1 MLYTTATGLDNC
13 CYLEPTENHKLFID
27 RKQKIINFI
36 EVMDNRFSNIFNLT
50 EDQAIALLK
59 KPLNTEDGT
68 SERYVGAAHL
78 INFPTQRSIQALIE
92 AIQDRDPA
100 LENRIAR
107 RKAVESLGRLKAI
120 AALPTLKSCLV
131 DEDTLTVENAV
142 WAIGEIRTEDES
154 ILEAIAELLTKPNQ
168 TYRIIIHT
176 LANFDYKSAIN
187 RIKPF
192 TSNDDEPTSSA
203 AIASLA
209 RLTGDY
215 SQMDR
220 VVEFL
225 QHSNINARRA
235 CIQDLIDAEY
245 YPAISAIAKAPI
257 SVAFRL
263 RGIRLLAAKGLAADK
278 ITFADIES
286 SLDQIIRDRPQ
297 DIEMVHEY
305 DQPPSLEFLIRELY
319 HTDFGRCYLA
329 GKTLLETYPNEAPD
343 ALLQTY
349 EEEAHN
355 DYGAHFH
362 VVKLLG
368 LLNYQPGYDL
378 ILEALHNTS
387 PQFQK
392 SRAAAAIALGNL
404 NATQAI
410 PILKETLDT
419 PIFDLKYACL
429 LALEQLGDNCWSI
442 VADDHN
448 PLIKAKANQNAN

>member
-1 MLYTTATGLDNC
+1 
-13 CYLEPTENHKLFID
+13 
-27 RKQKIINFI
+27 
-36 EVMDNRFSNIFNLT
+36 MDNRFSNIFNLT

-78 INFPTQRSIQALIE
+78 INFPSQRSIQALME
-92 AIQDRDPA
+92 AIEDRDPA

-107 RKAVESLGRLKAI
+107 RKSVESLGRLKATQ
-120 AALPTLKSCLV
+120 ALPLLTSCLA
-131 DEDTLTVENAV
+131 DEDPLTVENAV
-142 WAIGEIRTEDES
+142 WAIGEIGTEDEAV
-154 ILEAIAELLTKPNQ
+154 LEEIAQLLTKPNQ
-168 TYRIIIHT
+168 TYRVIIHT
-176 LANFDYKSAIN
+176 LAKFNYLPAID

-192 TSNDDEPTSSA
+192 TDSDDEPVASA
-203 AIASLA
+203 AIATLA

-220 VVEFL
+220 VAEFL

-245 YPAISAIAKAPI
+245 DGAIPAIAKAPI

-263 RGIRLLAAKGLAADK
+263 RGIRLLGAKGMAEGK
-278 ITFADIES
+278 MTFADLEA
-286 SLDQIIRDRPQ
+286 SLDRVIRDRPQ
-297 DIEMVHEY
+297 DIDMVHEY
-305 DQPPSLEFLIRELY
+305 DQPPAIEFLMRELY

-329 GKTLLETYPNEAPD
+329 GKTLLETYPTEAPQ

-349 EEEAHN
+349 AEEAHN

-378 ILEALHNTS
+378 IVEALHNTS

-410 PILKETLDT
+410 PLLRDYLDT

-429 LALEQLGDNCWSI
+429 LALEQLGENPWST
-442 VADDHN
+442 VAEDKN
-448 PLIKAKANQNAN
+448 PIIKAKANHKLNKL

>member
-1 MLYTTATGLDNC
+1 
-13 CYLEPTENHKLFID
+13 
-27 RKQKIINFI
+27 
-36 EVMDNRFSNIFNLT
+36 MDNRFSNIFNLT

-78 INFPTQRSIQALIE
+78 INFPTERSINALIE
-92 AIQDRDPA
+92 AIADRDPA

-107 RKAVESLGRLKAI
+107 RKAVESLGRLKATQAI
-120 AALPTLKSCLV
+120 PTLKSCLA

-142 WAIGEIRTEDES
+142 WAIGEIGTDDQS

-168 TYRIIIHT
+168 TYRVIIHT
-176 LANFDYKSAIN
+176 LANFDYKPAID

-192 TSNDDEPTSSA
+192 TLNDDEPIASA

-209 RLTGDY
+209 RLTGDS
-215 SQMDR
+215 SQMDQ
-220 VVEFL
+220 VTEFL
-225 QHSNINARRA
+225 QHSNVNARRA
-235 CIQDLIDAEY
+235 CIEDLIDVEY

-263 RGIRLLAAKGLAADK
+263 RGIRLLAAKGLASNNLA
-278 ITFADIES
+278 FAEIEP
-286 SLDQIIRDRPQ
+286 SLDQVIRDRPQ

-305 DQPPSLEFLIRELY
+305 DQPPALDFLIQELY

-329 GKTLLETYPNEAPD
+329 GKTLLEAYPEQTPD
-343 ALLQTY
+343 ALLKTY
-349 EEEAHN
+349 AEEAHN
-355 DYGAHFH
+355 DYGGHFH

-368 LLNYQPGYDL
+368 LLKYQPGYDL
-378 ILEALHNTS
+378 IVEALHNTA

-404 NATQAI
+404 QATQAI
-410 PILKETLDT
+410 PLLKETLTT

-429 LALEQLGDNCWSI
+429 LALEQLGENCWSE
-442 VADDHN
+442 VEDDQN
-448 PLIKAKANQNAN
+448 ILIKAKANYKSSQV

>member
-1 MLYTTATGLDNC
+1 
-13 CYLEPTENHKLFID
+13 
-27 RKQKIINFI
+27 
-36 EVMDNRFSNIFNLT
+36 MDNRFSNIFNLT

-59 KPLNTEDGT
+59 KPLGTEDGT

-78 INFPTQRSIQALIE
+78 INFPTERSINALIE
-92 AIQDRDPA
+92 AIEDRDTS

-107 RKAVESLGRLKAI
+107 RKSVESLGRLKATK
-120 AALPTLKSCLV
+120 ALPTLKSCLN
-131 DEDTLTVENAV
+131 DEDVLTVENAV
-142 WAIGEIRTEDES
+142 WSIGEIGTEDES

-168 TYRIIIHT
+168 TYRVIIHT
-176 LANFDYKSAIN
+176 LANFNYKPAAD

-192 TSNDDEPTSSA
+192 TDYDDEPVVSA
-203 AIASLA
+203 AVASLA

-215 SQMDR
+215 SDMDR

-225 QHSNINARRA
+225 QHDNINARRA
-235 CIQDLIDAEY
+235 CIQDLIDTEY
-245 YPAISAIAKAPI
+245 YAAIPAIAKAPI

-263 RGIRLLAAKGLAADK
+263 RGIRLLAAKGIGAGK
-278 ITFADIES
+278 ITFEDVET
-286 SLDQIIRDRPQ
+286 SLDSIIRDRPQ

-305 DQPPSLEFLIRELY
+305 DAPPSIEFLIGELY

-329 GKTLLETYPNEAPD
+329 GKTLLEVYPQEAPA
-343 ALLQTY
+343 ALLKTY
-349 EEEAHN
+349 AAEAHN

-368 LLNYQPGYDL
+368 LLKYTASYDL
-378 ILEALHNTS
+378 IVEALYNTS

-404 NATQAI
+404 GVSKAI
-410 PILKETLDT
+410 PVLKEVIDT

-429 LALEQLGDNCWSI
+429 LALEQLEHDCW
-442 VADDHN
+442 AEAEDDMN
-448 PLIKAKANQNAN
+448 ILIKAKAKHRVG

>member
-1 MLYTTATGLDNC
+1 
-13 CYLEPTENHKLFID
+13 
-27 RKQKIINFI
+27 
-36 EVMDNRFSNIFNLT
+36 MDNRFSNIFNLT

-78 INFPTQRSIQALIE
+78 INFPTERSIDALIE
-92 AIQDRDPA
+92 AIQDLDPA

-107 RKAVESLGRLKAI
+107 RKAVESLGRLKATQ
-120 AALPTLKSCLV
+120 ALPILRDCLR
-131 DEDTLTVENAV
+131 DPDPLTVENAV
-142 WAIGEIRTEDES
+142 WAIGEIGTEEKS
-154 ILEAIAELLTKPNQ
+154 ILEAIANLLTKPHQ
-168 TYRIIIHT
+168 TYRVIIHT
-176 LANFDYKSAIN
+176 LANFHYLPALE

-192 TSNDDEPTSSA
+192 TSHKDKSIASA
-203 AIASLA
+203 AIASVA
-209 RLTGDY
+209 RLDHDY
-215 SQMDR
+215 SQMDE

-225 QHSNINARRA
+225 QHSDINARRA

-245 YPAISAIAKAPI
+245 YSAISAIAKAPI

-263 RGIRLLAAKGLAADK
+263 RGIRLLAAKGLATGK
-278 ITFADIES
+278 INFAEIEP
-286 SLDQIIRDRPQ
+286 SLDRIIRDRPQ
-297 DIEMVHEY
+297 DIDLVHEY
-305 DQPPSLEFLIRELY
+305 DQPPALEFLIRELY

-329 GKTLLETYPNEAPD
+329 GKTLLEVYPQEAVE

-349 EEEAHN
+349 QEEALN

-368 LLNYQPGYDL
+368 LLKHQPSYDL
-378 ILEALHNTS
+378 IVEALQNTS

-404 NATQAI
+404 QAVQAI
-410 PILKETLDT
+410 PLLKETLDT

-429 LALEQLGDNCWSI
+429 LALEQLGENCWSE
-442 VADDHN
+442 VVDDQN
-448 PLIKAKANQNAN
+448 LLIKTKANHQLNSN